1 MANKS
6 LFASVNSRLP
16 RANAVNEA
24 GGRAYKL
31 EPKHALAQ
39 VAATGTFGNAF
50 YSTSQTQLDEVLK
63 LIDEVDDNQYL
74 AKLAL
79 YAREKAFMKD
89 MPAALLV
96 ALSVRDT
103 ELMHRVFD
111 RVVDNGRVLRTVF
124 QMIRSGQFKNKAG
137 KGRVGLSS
145 SVQRAFQ
152 RWLNTASVGKLLSA
166 SIGNDPSLRDILRM
180 ARPTPKDN
188 ARRAMFGWLTDK
200 SIFEGGSNG
209 AASGSGDGSTTGNTP
224 VKGKK
229 WAPATEA
236 DLPVEV
242 QSLIA
247 YRNSESEE
255 AQALIAGGLDN
266 VRWDLLSD
274 AAKGPTVWA
283 ALARKMGPQALRMNL
298 NTLLRHDVF
307 CEPQSASS
315 RVSAT
320 SSMVDYV
327 AGRIADESEIRRS
340 KQFPYQYFAAYLNAD
355 LEVPQKIRTALHKAA
370 EIACG
375 NVPELPGPVV
385 IGLDTSGSMSC
396 AVMGNRGRGA
406 TSKMRCIDVAAL
418 FAAAILRRNP
428 DSVVIPFDTSAYDA
442 KIDPNDS
449 ILSIAERLAKYGGGG
464 TDCSLPLVAANQK
477 HAKRKF
483 AGIVLVSDNESWV
496 GTGRHGST
504 GVMTAWEAFVA
515 NQRKLAGKEANPK
528 LVNIDLQ
535 PYQTVQACERADIMN
550 IGGFSDSV
558 FNVIS
563 AFLADN
569 NQRFVAEVEAI
580 EL

>member
-6 LFASVNSRLP
+6 LFASLTNRLP

-50 YSTSQTQLDEVLK
+50 YSTAQTQLDEVLK

-137 KGRVGLSS
+137 KGRIGLSS

-152 RWLNTASVGKLLSA
+152 RWLNTASVGKLLST

-200 SIFEGGSNG
+200 SIE
-209 AASGSGDGSTTGNTP
+209 
-224 VKGKK
+224 K

-247 YRNSESEE
+247 YRNSESED

-298 NTLLRHDVF
+298 NTLLRHDVLK
-307 CEPQSASS
+307 SDA
-315 RVSAT
+315 
-320 SSMVDYV
+320 MVDDV
-327 AGRIADESEIRRS
+327 AGRIAHESEIRRS

-355 LEVPQKIRTALHKAA
+355 DNVPQKIKTALHKAA

-464 TDCSLPLVAANQK
+464 TDCSLPMVAANQK
-477 HAKRKF
+477 HANRKF
-483 AGIVLVSDNESWV
+483 AGVVLVSDNESWV

-515 NQRKLAGKEANPK
+515 NQRKLAGKDAAPK

-535 PYQTVQACERADIMN
+535 PYQTVQACERSDILN
-550 IGGFSDSV
+550 IGGFSDAV

>member
-1 MANKS
+1 MHG
-6 LFASVNSRLP
+6 RLP
-16 RANAVNEA
+16 QANAVNEA

-50 YSTSQTQLDEVLK
+50 YSTAETQLNEVLK
-63 LIDEVDDNQYL
+63 LIDEVDDNRYL

-124 QMIRSGQFKNKAG
+124 QMIRSGRFRNSTVKNEAG
-137 KGRVGLSS
+137 RGRVGLSS

-200 SIFEGGSNG
+200 SI
-209 AASGSGDGSTTGNTP
+209 D
-224 VKGKK
+224 K

-247 YRNSESEE
+247 YRNSESKE

-266 VRWDLLSD
+266 VRWDLLAD
-274 AAKGPTVWA
+274 AAKGPKVWA

-307 CEPQSASS
+307 NLERLSQSSS
-315 RVSAT
+315 N
-320 SSMVDYV
+320 MVEYV
-327 AGRIADESEIRRS
+327 ADRIADESEIRRS

-355 LEVPQKIRTALHKAA
+355 DNVPQKIKTALHKAA

-385 IGLDTSGSMSC
+385 IGLDTSGSMSS
-396 AVMGNRGRGA
+396 AVTGQRGHGA

-464 TDCSLPLVAANQK
+464 TDCSLPLVAANQR

-483 AGIVLVSDNESWV
+483 AGVVLVSDNESWI

-504 GVMTAWEAFVA
+504 RVMTAWEAFVA
-515 NQRKLAGKEANPK
+515 NQRKLAGKEAAPK
-528 LVNIDLQ
+528 LINIDLQ

>member
-6 LFASVNSRLP
+6 LFASLTNRLP

-50 YSTSQTQLDEVLK
+50 YSTAETQLDEVLK

-137 KGRVGLSS
+137 HGRVGLSS

-200 SIFEGGSNG
+200 SIE
-209 AASGSGDGSTTGNTP
+209 
-224 VKGKK
+224 K

-298 NTLLRHDVF
+298 NTLLRHDVL
-307 CEPQSASS
+307 
-315 RVSAT
+315 AT
-320 SSMVDYV
+320 SAMVDYV
-327 AGRIADESEIRRS
+327 ADRIADESEIRRS

-355 LEVPQKIRTALHKAA
+355 DNVPQKIKTALHKAA

-515 NQRKLAGKEANPK
+515 NQRKLAGKEASPK

-535 PYQTVQACERADIMN
+535 PYQTVQACERTDIMN
-550 IGGFSDSV
+550 IGGFSDAV

-569 NQRFVAEVEAI
+569 NQRFVAEVETI